1 MTGSR
6 TLLAAMAATALASGC
21 GIDNI
26 PSDVINGTAVATY
39 DAPGT
44 NFGAYRTY
52 AIVTQIAVVED
63 STGQPTGSF
72 QPAPAILAAVNQN
85 LAARGY
91 VKVAEIDPANPPS
104 TPPVADLA
112 INLLAL
118 QGTNYVSYPCDYW
131 DWWGYPGYGCDVSW
145 NWIAYRTGTLLM
157 VMSDLKNAPP
167 PSADAKVKHLWA
179 GAGYSV
185 LTASATSNTS
195 IAVKAVNQAFAQSPY
210 LHTP

>member
-1 MTGSR
+1 MAGCR
-6 TLLAAMAATALASGC
+6 TLFSATAAAVLASGC

-26 PSDVINGTAVATY
+26 PSEVINGTAVATY
-39 DAPGT
+39 NAPGT

-52 AIVTQIAVVED
+52 AIVNQIVVVD
-63 STGQPTGSF
+63 DPTGQSTSSF
-72 QPAPAILAAVNQN
+72 LPAPAILGAVNQN

-91 VKVAEIDPANPPS
+91 VKVAEIDPANPPP

-112 INLLAL
+112 INVLAL
-118 QGTNYVSYPCDYW
+118 QGTNYVFYPCDFW
-131 DWWGYPGYGCDVSW
+131 GWWGYPGYGCDVSW

-167 PSADAKVKHLWA
+167 PAADAKVKHLWA

-185 LTASATSNTS
+185 LTVSAASNTA
-195 IAVKAVNQAFAQSPY
+195 IAVQAVNQAFAQSPY
-210 LHTP
+210 LRTP